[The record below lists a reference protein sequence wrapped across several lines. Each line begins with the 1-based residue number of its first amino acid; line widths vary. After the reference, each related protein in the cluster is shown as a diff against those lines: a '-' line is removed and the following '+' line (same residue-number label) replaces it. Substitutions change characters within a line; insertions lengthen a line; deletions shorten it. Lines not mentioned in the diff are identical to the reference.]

1 MTPNRA
7 FWADKKVLITGH
19 TGFKGAWLSLW
30 LIEMGAEVKGYA
42 LEPESEHDLF
52 CALGLDHSMESVFA
66 PVEDAERLAREIKD
80 FGPDFVFHMA
90 AQSLVRPSYSDPL
103 GTLATNVMGTANV
116 LNALRDDERGG
127 VAVIVTSD
135 KCYEN
140 AETGSHFKED
150 DPMGGSDPY
159 SMSKGA
165 AELVVRSFRKSYFQE
180 APWCVASVRSG
191 NVFGGGDWAKDR
203 IIPDY
208 FRAMGAGEAL
218 IVRRPS
224 AVRPWLYVLDTLTG
238 YLMLAERC
246 FKQKAGGERFD
257 EGWNFGPDASAIK
270 TVSELIDA
278 FHAQLNDAPE
288 AIIRSEEAL
297 KEGALKEAHF
307 LALDSQK
314 ARGRLGWRPRLDF
327 SQSAAATAQ
336 WYQAYLQGVPM
347 LEVSRQHLAAYSAL
361 PLAASPQDERS

>member
-1 MTPNRA
+1 MTPTPA
-7 FWADKKVLITGH
+7 FWANKKVLITGH

-30 LIEMGAEVKGYA
+30 LMEMGAKVKGYA
-42 LEPESEHDLF
+42 LEPESERDLF
-52 CALGLDHSMESVFA
+52 CALGLDRSMESCFA
-66 PVEDAERLAREIKD
+66 PVEDAARLSQEIKD
-80 FGPDFVFHMA
+80 FAPDVVFHMA

-103 GTLATNVMGTANV
+103 GTLSTNVMGTANV
-116 LNALRDDERGG
+116 LNALRDLDQGG
-127 VAVIVTSD
+127 VAIVVTSD

-165 AELVVRSFRKSYFQE
+165 AELVVRSFRKSYFQD
-180 APWCVASVRSG
+180 APWRVASVRSG

-218 IVRRPS
+218 VVRRPS

-246 FKQKAGGERFD
+246 FGQSAGGEQFD
-257 EGWNFGPDASAIK
+257 QGWNFGPDASAIK
-270 TVSELIDA
+270 TVSELIAA
-278 FHAQLNDAPE
+278 FDAQLSDAPE
-288 AIIRSEEAL
+288 VIVRSEES
-297 KEGALKEAHF
+297 LKEAHF

-314 ARGRLGWRPRLDF
+314 ARERLGWHPRLDF
-327 SQSAAATAQ
+327 SQSAAATAH
-336 WYQAYLQGVPM
+336 WYQAYLQGQSM
-347 LEVSRQHLAAYSAL
+347 LEASRQHLKEYSAL
-361 PLAASPQDERS
+361 PLTAPETGRAS

>member
-1 MTPNRA
+1 MTPNPD
-7 FWADKKVLITGH
+7 FWNGKKVLITGH

-30 LIEMGAEVKGYA
+30 LMVMGAKVKGYA
-42 LEPESEHDLF
+42 LEPESERDLF
-52 CALGLDHSMESVFA
+52 CALGLDHSMDSVFA
-66 PVEDAERLAREIKD
+66 PVEDAERLAQEIKD
-80 FGPDFVFHMA
+80 FAPDLIFHMA

-103 GTLATNVMGTANV
+103 GTLTTNVMGTAHV
-116 LNALRDDERGG
+116 LNALRELDQGG
-127 VAVIVTSD
+127 VAIVVTSD

-165 AELVVRSFRKSYFQE
+165 AELVVRSFRKSYFLD
-180 APWCVASVRSG
+180 APWRVVSVRSG
-191 NVFGGGDWAKDR
+191 NVFGGGDWAADR

-208 FRAMGAGEAL
+208 FRALGAGEPL
-218 IVRRPS
+218 VMRRPG

-246 FKQKAGGERFD
+246 FQQQADGERFD

-270 TVSELIDA
+270 TVSELIAA
-278 FHAQLNDAPE
+278 FDGQLSPAPQV
-288 AIIRSEEAL
+288 IIRSEDT
-297 KEGALKEAHF
+297 LKEAHF

-314 ARGRLGWRPRLDF
+314 ARTRLGWRPRLSF
-327 SQSAAATAQ
+327 EEAAGATAR
-336 WYQAYLQGVPM
+336 WYQAYLHGAPM
-347 LEVSRQHLAAYSAL
+347 LETSRQHLAEYSAL
-361 PLAASPQDERS
+361 PLVPGPQDGAS